1 MLGIPSVERSPS
13 PLNGFFRS
21 LHWRS
26 KMPDLDS
33 FHAASQ
39 ASLPL
44 EQISLSNLLL
54 AECNYDLNEVSALIE
69 SLLNAPNRCQQTG
82 RYIQA
87 IATPCT
93 GFIATNLGG
102 QAQLAEVK
110 PMSSTWLVGRSAGC
124 AIQLRHRT
132 ISRRH
137 AVIGRYPFGFYI
149 ADLGSLNGTW
159 VNQHRLEPARR
170 IVLEDGDLIQF
181 GVIKVE
187 FFLAKPELALLPAD
201 ETAVC

>member
-1 MLGIPSVERSPS
+1 
-13 PLNGFFRS
+13 
-21 LHWRS
+21 
-26 KMPDLDS
+26 MPDLDS

-39 ASLPL
+39 TSLPL
-44 EQISLSNLLL
+44 EQTALSDQLL
-54 AECNYDLNEVSALIE
+54 AECNYDLKEVSALME
-69 SLLNAPNRCQQTG
+69 PLRNAPQRCQQTG

-87 IATPCT
+87 IATQCT

-102 QAQLAEVK
+102 QAQLAEVT
-110 PMSSTWLVGRSAGC
+110 PMSSTWLVGRSEGC
-124 AIQLRHRT
+124 TIQLQHRT

-137 AVIGRYPFGFYI
+137 AVIGRYSFGFYI

-181 GVIKVE
+181 GMIKVE
-187 FFLAKPELALLPAD
+187 FFLAKPEFALLHAD